1 MKQLLLATAVLMAA
15 LLSANAQTYK
25 ETPDYADAVAAGKL
39 PAVADRLP
47 NEPMKVD
54 FGALG
59 AKPGKSGGSIRML
72 LGKQKD
78 IRMMTVYGYARL
90 VGYNS
95 KLALEPDILK
105 SIDIQEGRIF
115 TLHLRPGHKW
125 SDGHPFTSE
134 DFRYFWEDV
143 VLNTELVR
151 GGVPRLLT
159 SNGKPSKFEV
169 IDEHTVRYTF
179 DEPNPNF
186 VPALAGA
193 RPFYLYMP
201 AHYMRKFHA
210 KYRPA
215 GELKKEV
222 EKHKQRNWAAL
233 HRRLGR
239 QYRPENPELPTLQ
252 PWFNSTQPPAER
264 FVFKRNPYFHRV
276 DPEGQQLPYIEE
288 ILVGLGSTGLVP
300 TKAGAGETDLQGRY
314 IRFDNFTFLKAATKR
329 HPINVR
335 LWETAKGAQIAMF
348 PNLNAKDEVWRKLFR
363 DVRVRR
369 ALSLAIDRDEINQSV
384 YYGLARPSANT
395 VLPSS
400 PLFKEEYQNAW
411 VNFDIKQANKLLDEA
426 GLTKRNPGGIRLLP
440 DGRVMQVVVETAGE
454 STEETDVLELV
465 RDSWKEIGVELFVRP
480 TQRDIFRRRVL
491 AGDTVMGVFQGLDN
505 GIPTPEMK
513 PDELAP
519 TTQEHFQWPTWGQF
533 YETQGK
539 AGTKVDMA
547 GPQKLVELYEGWLKS
562 KTTEERTKIWHE
574 MLKLYTD
581 QVYSIGVINGTL
593 QPLVVSNKLKNVPE
607 KGIWN
612 YDPGAYFGIYSMDT
626 FWIDPAAGGN

>member
-1 MKQLLLATAVLMAA
+1 MKRLLLVLGFLMAA
-15 LLSANAQTYK
+15 LLPVSAQSYK
-25 ETPDYADAVAAGKL
+25 ETPSFTDAVASGSL
-39 PAVADRLP
+39 PPVAKRLP
-47 NEPMKVD
+47 DEPLNVD
-54 FGALG
+54 FEALG
-59 AKPGKSGGSIRML
+59 AKPGKSGGTIRML

-90 VGYNS
+90 VGYDS
-95 KLALEPDILK
+95 KLALQPDILK
-105 SIDIQEGRIF
+105 KIDVEEGRIF

-143 VLNTELVR
+143 VLNEELVR

-159 SNGKPSKFEV
+159 SNGEPLKFEV
-169 IDEHTVRYTF
+169 IDAQTVRYTF
-179 DEPNPNF
+179 KEPNPNF

-201 AHYMRKFHA
+201 AHYMRNFHA

-215 GELKKEV
+215 GELKQEV

-239 QYRPENPELPTLQ
+239 QYRPENPDLPTLQ
-252 PWFNSTQPPAER
+252 PWRNSTKPPAER
-264 FVFKRNPYFHRV
+264 FVFERNPYYHRV
-276 DPEGQQLPYIEE
+276 DPAGQQLPYIDTIE
-288 ILVGLGSTGLVP
+288 VGLGSTGLVP

-335 LWETAKGAQIAMF
+335 LWETAKGAQIALF
-348 PNLNAKDEVWRKLFR
+348 PNLNAADEVWRNLFR

-400 PLFKEEYQNAW
+400 PLYKEEYQNAW
-411 VNFDIKQANKLLDEA
+411 VSFDIAQANKLLDEA
-426 GLTKRNPGGIRLLP
+426 GLEKRNPGGIRLLP
-440 DGRVMQVVVETAGE
+440 DGRVMQIVVETAGE
-454 STEETDVLELV
+454 STEETDVLELI
-465 RDSWKEIGVELFVRP
+465 RDNWKEAGVELFVRP

-491 AGDTVMGVFQGLDN
+491 SGDTIMGVFQGLDN

-533 YETQGK
+533 YETRGK
-539 AGTKVDMA
+539 AGTKVDMPEA
-547 GPQKLVELYEGWLKS
+547 QKLVDLYGSWLKS
-562 KTTEERTKIWHE
+562 STTEERTGIWHQ
-574 MLKLYTD
+574 MLKIYTD
-581 QVYSIGVINGTL
+581 QVFSIGVINGTL
-593 QPLVVSNKLKNVPE
+593 QPLVVANTLQNVPE

-612 YDPGAYFGIYSMDT
+612 YDPGAYFGIYKMDT
-626 FWIDPAAGGN
+626 FWLDPNAGGN